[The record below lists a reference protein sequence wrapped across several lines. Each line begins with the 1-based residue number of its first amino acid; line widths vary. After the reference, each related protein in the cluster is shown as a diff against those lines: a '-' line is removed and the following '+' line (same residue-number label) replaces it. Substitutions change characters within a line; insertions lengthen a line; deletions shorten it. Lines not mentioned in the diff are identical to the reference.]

1 MKPLRLKAQAALEG
15 EISGRALAEGIRWK
29 MADPEVQKKETTK
42 PYRILVIDDEA
53 VVCLSC
59 ARILAIDGYQV
70 ECRQKPEEGLQA
82 ALSGEY
88 DVVLLDL
95 VMPDVTGLQIL
106 EQMKSAGVASE
117 VVIITGYSTVQTAVD
132 AMKLG
137 AADYVSKP
145 FTPDELRLIIQKVLE
160 RSALIKENI
169 ELRRKLES
177 QEGFE
182 GIIGESAAMEQV
194 FKLVQRVAP
203 SQGTVLITGESGTGK
218 EMIARAIH
226 TLSPRKSKPFMA
238 FDCSS
243 LVSSLI
249 ESELFG
255 HVKGSFSG
263 AIATKQG
270 LFEVAD
276 KGTLFLD
283 EVGNI
288 SLETQGKL
296 LRVLETRM
304 VKKVGDT
311 VEHEVDIRLIAATN
325 RDLLEMVRQQ
335 TFREDLFY
343 RLNVVPIHLPPL
355 RERAGD
361 IPRLAMTFLE
371 RYHKTFQFKAKYFSP
386 EAMQL
391 MESHGWPGNVRELKN
406 VVERIAIMCDNE
418 VIQPYHLP
426 REMQKLQV
434 RTTPA
439 AIPKTWEEFRALKRS
454 MCESTVQELE
464 CRFVAEALER
474 AGGNVTKA
482 AQTVGMQ
489 RTNFHAL
496 MRKYRLTGDDLLPRE
511 GGN

>member
-1 MKPLRLKAQAALEG
+1 M
-15 EISGRALAEGIRWK
+15 
-29 MADPEVQKKETTK
+29 PETELPGPEQTR
-42 PYRILVIDDEA
+42 PHRILVIDDEA

-59 ARILAIDGYQV
+59 ARILTAEGYQV
-70 ECRQKPEEGLQA
+70 ECKQRSEEGLNL
-82 ALSGEY
+82 ALTGEY
-88 DVVLLDL
+88 DVILLDL
-95 VMPDVTGLQIL
+95 VMPDLSGLEVL
-106 EQMKSAGVASE
+106 ERLKAASVPSE
-117 VVIITGYSTVQTAVD
+117 VVIITGYSTIQTAVE

-145 FTPDELRLIIQKVLE
+145 FTPDELRLVVRKVLE
-160 RSALIKENI
+160 RSALIKENV
-169 ELRRKLES
+169 ELRRRLQS

-182 GIIGESAAMEQV
+182 GVIGDSAPMEQV
-194 FKLVQRVAP
+194 FRLVKRVAP
-203 SQGTVLITGESGTGK
+203 TQGTVLITGESGTGK
-218 EMIARAIH
+218 EMIAHAIH
-226 TLSPRKSKPFMA
+226 NLSPRKDKPFLA

-243 LVSSLI
+243 LVPSLI

-276 KGTLFLD
+276 KGSLFLD

-311 VEHEVDIRLIAATN
+311 VEREVDIRLIGATN
-325 RDLLEMVRQQ
+325 RDLLEMVRQH

-343 RLNVVPIHLPPL
+343 RLNVIPIDIPPL

-371 RYHKTFQFKAKYFSP
+371 RYRKTYQFKARYFAP
-386 EAMQL
+386 EAMAL
-391 MESHGWPGNVRELKN
+391 MESYAWPGNVRELKN
-406 VVERIAIMCDNE
+406 VVERIAIMCDSEMIRPNHM
-418 VIQPYHLP
+418 PP
-426 REMQKLQV
+426 EMQRVPV
-434 RTTPA
+434 RPIPA
-439 AIPKTWEEFRALKRS
+439 AIPRTWEEFRVYKRQA
-454 MCESTVQELE
+454 CEGIIQELE
-464 CRFVAEALER
+464 CQFIMQALER
-474 AGGNVTKA
+474 SGGNVSKA
-482 AQTVGMQ
+482 AQEVGMQ

-496 MRKYRLTGDDLLPRE
+496 MRKHRLTGEDLIPKDS
-511 GGN
+511 GQ

>member
-1 MKPLRLKAQAALEG
+1 LNMAEHEAQT
-15 EISGRALAEGIRWK
+15 AEPTR
-29 MADPEVQKKETTK
+29 PH
-42 PYRILVIDDEA
+42 RILVIDDEA
-53 VVCLSC
+53 VVCFSC
-59 ARILAIDGYQV
+59 ARILSSEGYQV
-70 ECRQKPEEGLQA
+70 DCKQRSEEGLKE
-82 ALSGEY
+82 ALTGEY
-88 DVVLLDL
+88 DIILLDL
-95 VMPDVTGLQIL
+95 VMPDITGLEIL
-106 EQMKSAGVASE
+106 EQLKTAGVPSE
-117 VVIITGYSTVQTAVD
+117 VVIITGYSTIQTAVE

-137 AADYVSKP
+137 ATDYVSKP
-145 FTPDELRLIIQKVLE
+145 FTPDELRLIVRKVLE
-160 RSALIKENI
+160 RSALIRENV
-169 ELRRKLES
+169 ELRRKLQS

-182 GIIGESAAMEQV
+182 GIIGGSAPMEQV
-194 FKLVQRVAP
+194 FKLIQRVAP
-203 SQGTVLITGESGTGK
+203 TQGTVLITGESGTGK

-226 TLSPRKSKPFMA
+226 NLSPRNERPFLA

-276 KGTLFLD
+276 KGSLFLD

-288 SLETQGKL
+288 SPETQGKL

-343 RLNVVPIHLPPL
+343 RLNVLPVHIPPL
-355 RERAGD
+355 RERPGD

-371 RYHKTFQFKAKYFSP
+371 RYHKTYQFKAKYFAP
-386 EAMQL
+386 EAMAL
-391 MESHGWPGNVRELKN
+391 MESYPWPGNVRELKN
-406 VVERIAIMCDNE
+406 VVERIAIMCDSE
-418 VIQPYHLP
+418 MIRPHHMP
-426 REMQKLQV
+426 PEMQRIQV
-434 RTTPA
+434 RPTPA
-439 AIPKTWEEFRALKRS
+439 SIPRTWEEFRALKRQA
-454 MCESTVQELE
+454 CESTIQELE
-464 CRFVAEALER
+464 CQFIMEALER
-474 AGGNVTKA
+474 SGGNVSKA
-482 AQTVGMQ
+482 AQDVGMQ

-496 MRKYRLTGDDLLPRE
+496 MRKYRLTGEDLIPRDA
-511 GGN
+511 G